1 MELHFPREIE
11 FMRIANTVLF
21 SSVAL
26 AFFAH
31 PLPAQTFDVSISPGE
46 NFDKAEFRLWYPE
59 GTDVLRGILVLVPG
73 SNGDGRDQIEDPMW
87 RELAERHDFG
97 LLGVHMTDRRHEQMF
112 IESYVDVKMGSGE
125 ALLTALDL
133 LAEESQHLELSK
145 APLVFWGMS
154 AGGQFNYEFALW
166 RPERVLAFI
175 VNKGGIY
182 YSAQAS
188 KAAQLVPGF
197 FFIGETDL
205 EYRNDI
211 IAGIFAINRRAGAL
225 WALAV
230 EPGVSHE
237 VAGSKDMAVLF
248 FDELISLRLPDAGS
262 FGGGAPLLLPLDRT
276 SGFFADPKT
285 LMIHPAAD
293 APQTTYPT
301 SWLPTET
308 LAQAWLELVRGG
320 NR

>member
-1 MELHFPREIE
+1 MRSTSLTILILHSPRI
-11 FMRIANTVLF
+11 
-21 SSVAL
+21 
-26 AFFAH
+26 H
-31 PLPAQTFDVSISPGE
+31 GDPLPAQTFDVSVPPGD
-46 NFDKAEFRLWYPE
+46 NFNTAEFRLWHPE
-59 GTDVLRGILVLVPG
+59 GVETLRGILVLAPG
-73 SNGDGRDQIEDPMW
+73 SNGDGRGEVEDSTW
-87 RELAERHDFG
+87 RGLAEKHDLA
-97 LLGVHMTDRRHEQMF
+97 LLGVHMTDERHPQMF
-112 IESYVDVKMGSGE
+112 IEHYVDVSEGSGE
-125 ALLTALDL
+125 ALLEAVDM
-133 LAEESQHLELSK
+133 LAEESGHPELSQ
-145 APLVFWGMS
+145 APFLLWGMS

-166 RPERVLAFI
+166 KPERVLAFI

-188 KAAQLVPGF
+188 RAAQNVPGF

-248 FDELISLRLPDAGS
+248 FDELIPLRLPTLHRTNRGP
-262 FGGGAPLLLPLDRT
+262 GAPSPWIGTPDTSPTQNPRQSYRLPRR
-276 SGFFADPKT
+276 
-285 LMIHPAAD
+285 
-293 APQTTYPT
+293 PQTTYPT

-308 LAQAWLELVRGG
+308 LARAWQRLVVGG
-320 NR
+320 S